1 MIEEIIDVSRYYVEN
16 FVDFLLN
23 NQTNFSK
30 QLEEMFSFFI
40 LDFISTISLNL
51 KNGETDAKKYLQLMM
66 QKYFTSMESSRLNL
80 PPQFGSTIIVG
91 FMMDKYQTFKTK
103 YPSRTP
109 QSKKKT
115 ISKVDES
122 LDSLLD
128 DSFGDLESMLTSSTT
143 TPKEQVK
150 KEVQPEKKEEKWMN
164 GLSPQDIAEIEATI
178 KKDEL
183 EIDLDDEFSES
194 YKKGGDP
201 NAANKKVRLFG
212 LKR

>member
-1 MIEEIIDVSRYYVEN
+1 LIDEAIDVLRYYLEN
-16 FVDFLLN
+16 FFDFLLN

-40 LDFISTISLNL
+40 LDFISSISLNF
-51 KNGETDAKKYLQLMM
+51 KNGESDAKKYLLLIM

-91 FMMDKYQTFKTK
+91 FMMDKFQTYKTK

-128 DSFGDLESMLTSSTT
+128 DSFGDLESMLTSNST
-143 TPKEQVK
+143 TPKDQVK
-150 KEVQPEKKEEKWMN
+150 KDIQQEKKQEKWMN
-164 GLSPQDIAEIEATI
+164 GLSPQDIEEIESTI

-183 EIDLDDEFSES
+183 EIDLDDEISES

-201 NAANKKVRLFG
+201 NSSNKKVRF
-212 LKR
+212 

>member
-201 NAANKKVRLFG
+201 NASNKKVRLFG
-212 LKR
+212 L